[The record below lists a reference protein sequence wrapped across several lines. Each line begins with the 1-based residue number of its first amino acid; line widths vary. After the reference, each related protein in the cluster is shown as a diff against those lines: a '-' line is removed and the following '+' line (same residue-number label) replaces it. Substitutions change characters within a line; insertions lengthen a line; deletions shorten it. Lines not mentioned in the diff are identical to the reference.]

1 MPQKR
6 PFGTPEEEI
15 EEFAR
20 RMINELEEIDFAYNR
35 QDWLNFVADKM
46 FATTGRTLTDAQL
59 DALDRGRDSV
69 FGMWGD
75 VSIGPELPFITRPT
89 QIRYR
94 DLVTGRW
101 TSRAAVSQSVL
112 GLIKRGGAR

>member
-20 RMINELEEIDFAYNR
+20 RMINELEDIDYSYNR
-35 QDWLNFVADKM
+35 QDWLDFVADKM
-46 FATTGRTLTDAQL
+46 FETTGRTLTDGQL
-59 DALDRGRDSV
+59 DALDRGRDAV

-75 VSIGPELPFITRPT
+75 AGIHPETPFVTRPGVV
-89 QIRYR
+89 RYR
-94 DLVTGRW
+94 DVETGRW
-101 TSRAAVSQSVL
+101 ATKDSVAQDVL
-112 GLIKRGGAR
+112 GLIKRGGK